1 MPRPRFAKLDPAKK
15 KSIFSAALEAFAS
28 HGFEG
33 ASYNQIIEKAG
44 ISKGAMYYY
53 FDDKEDLFAT
63 VVRHELEEI
72 LQQFNKLPEVSSVEE
87 FWQMLVDLI
96 SQTQAFVIAEPLKIK
111 LLRSL
116 MKLRMEGRQSPLLRD
131 LYEMGERFSAQ
142 LIKQGQGVGAVRTDL
157 PSDLLVGLI
166 TAVDEAGDRWMIE
179 NLDMGSVEE
188 MGKYGL
194 LFTDLL
200 RRMLAPGDTKNE
212 KSD

>member
-1 MPRPRFAKLDPAKK
+1 MPRPRFAKLDPAKR
-15 KSIFSAALEAFAS
+15 SAIFSAALEAFAS

-72 LQQFNKLPEVSSVEE
+72 LQQFHELPEVTSPEE

-96 SQTQAFVIAEPLKIK
+96 RQTQAFVIAQPLKIK

-116 MKLRMEGRQSPLLRD
+116 MKLRMEGRRSPLLRD
-131 LYEMGERFSAQ
+131 LYEMGEQFSEQ
-142 LIKQGQGVGAVRTDL
+142 MIKQGQAVGAVRTDL
-157 PSDLLVGLI
+157 PFELLVGLV
-166 TAVDEAGDRWMIE
+166 TAVDEAGDCWMIE
-179 NLDMGSVEE
+179 NLDMTSVEE

-194 LFTDLL
+194 IFTDLL
-200 RRMLAPGDTKNE
+200 RRLLEPGDTKTE
-212 KSD
+212 KAD